1 MAPDADAELAL
12 LRAEV
17 ARLRSLVGPL
27 ERSHEDLRRDVADAR
42 AAVGGAEAE
51 AERLRGQLAE
61 LDDHLAGAREIEVAV
76 RRMSAGPLL
85 RTARRAG
92 RIGHRRRGGS
102 VAPAEPRFSVLTLVG
117 GPEARHLRACI
128 ESVRAQTVADW
139 EHVLVV
145 DASAASSV
153 MRTLDEAAAEDRRVR
168 VAAVARAAS
177 QQRAALGLAAATGE
191 LVAFVDHT
199 DRLEP
204 DALAEMSA
212 AMAEGVDVA
221 YSDHDVIDAAGFYVD
236 PVYKP
241 DFSPERLRSQNYV
254 TRLVVARRSLLDVVG
269 GFRDGLEGAEDHDL
283 ILRLTEAAGSVAHVP
298 RVLYHCRQSAPSG
311 LADPASPWA
320 TAAGARAVA
329 DHCARSGIDAAVE
342 TTRQQGCY
350 RVVRRVAARP
360 LVSVVIPT
368 RGSTGRVWGVDRC
381 FVVEAVRSLLDAS
394 TYREMEV
401 VVVHD
406 IATPGVV
413 LDALTA
419 TSPTPI
425 SLVPFDGP
433 FNFSAK
439 VNLGVSAARGDL
451 ILLLNDDTQLIEP
464 SSVEVLVGHL
474 ARPGVVMAGAKLLFA
489 DGTMQH
495 GGHVYAQRP
504 EHLCMGWR
512 GDSPGPGPL
521 WPLAVERECSGVT
534 AACALVRRDDFEAVG
549 GFTTELPMNYNDVD
563 FCLKVRAT
571 GRRIIWSPWAVVVP
585 LRESNPSPRGE
596 HRRA

>member
-1 MAPDADAELAL
+1 M
-12 LRAEV
+12 
-17 ARLRSLVGPL
+17 
-27 ERSHEDLRRDVADAR
+27 
-42 AAVGGAEAE
+42 
-51 AERLRGQLAE
+51 
-61 LDDHLAGAREIEVAV
+61 
-76 RRMSAGPLL
+76 
-85 RTARRAG
+85 
-92 RIGHRRRGGS
+92 
-102 VAPAEPRFSVLTLVG
+102 
-117 GPEARHLRACI
+117 
-128 ESVRAQTVADW
+128 
-139 EHVLVV
+139 LVV

-153 MRTLDEAAAEDRRVR
+153 VRTLDEAAADDRRVR
-168 VAAVARAAS
+168 VVRSLGGVAAAS
-177 QQRAALGLAAATGE
+177 RAGLAAATGE
-191 LVAFVDHT
+191 LVAFVDHA
-199 DRLEP
+199 DRLDP
-204 DALAEMSA
+204 DALAEVTA
-212 AMAEGVDVA
+212 AMTEGVDVA

-254 TRLVVARRSLLDVVG
+254 TRLLVARRSLLDIVG

-283 ILRLTEAAGSVAHVP
+283 VLRLTEAAGSVAHVP

-342 TTRQQGCY
+342 TTPRQGCY

-394 TYREMEV
+394 TYRELEV

-406 IATPGVV
+406 TETPDVV
-413 LDALTA
+413 LDALAA
-419 TSPTPI
+419 TSWPI

-439 VNLGVSAARGDL
+439 INLGVSAARGDL

-464 SSVEVLVGHL
+464 SSVEVLVGHV
-474 ARPGVVMAGAKLLFA
+474 ATPGVVMAGAKLLFA

-495 GGHVYAQRP
+495 GGHVYAERP
-504 EHLCMGWR
+504 EHMCMGWR

-549 GFTTELPMNYNDVD
+549 GFTTELPMDYNDVD

-571 GRRIIWSPWAVVVP
+571 GRRIIWSPWAAWYHFESQTRLRGVSSEARDWIAARWGAEIARDPYYNPNLAP
-585 LRESNPSPRGE
+585 LRADYLELPPTGSL
-596 HRRA
+596 RREPA

>member
-1 MAPDADAELAL
+1 MAPDPDAELAS

-61 LDDHLAGAREIEVAV
+61 LDDDLAGAREIEVAV

-85 RTARRAG
+85 RTARRAPVASATADAWARAAVG
-92 RIGHRRRGGS
+92 GTPVLGAHASFADPRRG
-102 VAPAEPRFSVLTLVG
+102 T
-117 GPEARHLRACI
+117 LRACI

-153 MRTLDEAAAEDRRVR
+153 MRTLDEAAADDRRVR
-168 VAAVARAAS
+168 VVRSLTAASRRRAAPAS
-177 QQRAALGLAAATGE
+177 PRRPASSSR
-191 LVAFVDHT
+191 FVDHA

-254 TRLVVARRSLLDVVG
+254 TRLLVARRSLLDIVG
-269 GFRDGLEGAEDHDL
+269 GFRDGTGGRRGPRPGPPAH
-283 ILRLTEAAGSVAHVP
+283 RSRRSVAHVP

-342 TTRQQGCY
+342 TTPRQGCY
-350 RVVRRVAARP
+350 RVVRRVAAR
-360 LVSVVIPT
+360 
-368 RGSTGRVWGVDRC
+368 
-381 FVVEAVRSLLDAS
+381 RS
-394 TYREMEV
+394 
-401 VVVHD
+401 
-406 IATPGVV
+406 
-413 LDALTA
+413 
-419 TSPTPI
+419 
-425 SLVPFDGP
+425 
-433 FNFSAK
+433 SA
-439 VNLGVSAARGDL
+439 
-451 ILLLNDDTQLIEP
+451 
-464 SSVEVLVGHL
+464 
-474 ARPGVVMAGAKLLFA
+474 
-489 DGTMQH
+489 
-495 GGHVYAQRP
+495 
-504 EHLCMGWR
+504 W
-512 GDSPGPGPL
+512 
-521 WPLAVERECSGVT
+521 
-534 AACALVRRDDFEAVG
+534 
-549 GFTTELPMNYNDVD
+549 
-563 FCLKVRAT
+563 
-571 GRRIIWSPWAVVVP
+571 
-585 LRESNPSPRGE
+585 
-596 HRRA
+596 